1 MGGLKWVPRCFTS
14 TLHSWPQSPFS
25 VTLSR
30 DGLAL
35 ESCES
40 QSSVEELLL
49 SPGGSRTFGSGGL
62 ALAWLANPPF
72 LSATQPVPPATGPKP
87 LFTLWLCWAQ
97 GFEPDFRRDRSRS
110 PAWKHRGRCWAG
122 LGNRPGWS
130 WGATEQKSPVSDPEN
145 SPPLTA
151 AGWHADTAS
160 GIGARYAGASFQPHP
175 ALRVTL
181 GTLPAPSLRPQCVPS
196 LSGPGPEG
204 TMRVQRRKKLH

>member
-87 LFTLWLCWAQ
+87 LFMSWLCWAQ
-97 GFEPDFRRDRSRS
+97 GFEPDFRRDRNRS
-110 PAWKHRGRCWAG
+110 PGWKRRGRCWAG
-122 LGNRPGWS
+122 LGNRPGRS
-130 WGATEQKSPVSDPEN
+130 WGATEQKSSISDPEN
-145 SPPLTA
+145 SPALTA
-151 AGWHADTAS
+151 AGWHADT
-160 GIGARYAGASFQPHP
+160 GIRHWCP
-175 ALRVTL
+175 LRR
-181 GTLPAPSLRPQCVPS
+181 GQLPAPASPQGNTGHSPS
-196 LSGPGPEG
+196 PLPWATVCPQSQWAWP
-204 TMRVQRRKKLH
+204 

>member
-1 MGGLKWVPRCFTS
+1 MLTGADCFGRRLPGPGKVVERGSGMGGLKWVPRCFTS

-62 ALAWLANPPF
+62 ALAWLTNPPF

-87 LFTLWLCWAQ
+87 LFMSWLCWAQ
-97 GFEPDFRRDRSRS
+97 GFEPDFRRDRNRS
-110 PAWKHRGRCWAG
+110 PCRMRLCSHLQGK
-122 LGNRPGWS
+122 PQ
-130 WGATEQKSPVSDPEN
+130 GAYVSK
-145 SPPLTA
+145 
-151 AGWHADTAS
+151 
-160 GIGARYAGASFQPHP
+160 
-175 ALRVTL
+175 
-181 GTLPAPSLRPQCVPS
+181 RPQTRAY
-196 LSGPGPEG
+196 LFGP
-204 TMRVQRRKKLH
+204 LFSY